1 MYFSINL
8 KPLFLSNS
16 ADSHHNPSVT
26 AAVWKEEGS
35 LCRTQMCYKN
45 NISWCVEMLRIG
57 FKSAKFNKFWTT
69 AHFNSDFVCSS
80 SIICVSLEVS
90 TCSKIVKIPFMGAA
104 HPLNNPGYHRGL
116 PVDKNQGAVVL
127 SDTELHFCWQIHDLE
142 LSQVLLSL
150 FHLSA
155 RWAGLWRL
163 SSLLG
168 GMSYSHW
175 IWNGWLPFIHLHLN
189 PGEYAMKRAVIPG
202 KWTLHCLY
210 ISDPARQGLEHEGM
224 WEIITEGRDGYREG
238 GKAQGFKI
246 NSLGRFGM
254 GSCRVG
260 MLRGFRV

>member
-1 MYFSINL
+1 MIKSNNCDGKINWKNHYQRYKTYIYFSINL

-26 AAVWKEEGS
+26 GAVWKEEGS

-45 NISWCVEMLRIG
+45 NISWRVEMLRIG

-90 TCSKIVKIPFMGAA
+90 TCLKIVKIPFMGAA
-104 HPLNNPGYHRGL
+104 QPLNNPGYHRGL

-155 RWAGLWRL
+155 PWAVEAEFTPWWNELL
-163 SSLLG
+163 SLNMKWVTSL
-168 GMSYSHW
+168 YSS
-175 IWNGWLPFIHLHLN
+175 PS
-189 PGEYAMKRAVIPG
+189 KSR
-202 KWTLHCLY
+202 
-210 ISDPARQGLEHEGM
+210 
-224 WEIITEGRDGYREG
+224 
-238 GKAQGFKI
+238 
-246 NSLGRFGM
+246 
-254 GSCRVG
+254 
-260 MLRGFRV
+260 